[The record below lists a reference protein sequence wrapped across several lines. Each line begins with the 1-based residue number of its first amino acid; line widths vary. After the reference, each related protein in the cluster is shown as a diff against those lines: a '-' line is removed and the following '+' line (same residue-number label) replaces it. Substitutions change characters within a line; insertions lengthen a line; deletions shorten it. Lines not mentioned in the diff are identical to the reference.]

1 MESYNNLSLSKKM
14 ILGFGLMAKIA
25 VVLGAIGFFGI
36 MNADE
41 HMDEIGVVRYPSVEN
56 LLIMKVNIYETKTA
70 LRDLLLPNVDKGLRQ
85 HYYQNIVKAR
95 EAYEKAWNIYEPL
108 PQTPEEAVLWKQF
121 VPAITKWTEANN
133 TFLTL
138 MRQVDTLQPSVPEE
152 AKKIQDLNGEAT
164 KILLQT
170 ASDIQPQTIDLLD
183 QLIQLNSDIVV
194 REVETAGKTSHL
206 LGKISIGLALLG
218 IVYAFCIAF
227 FTIRAITRPLRQ
239 AVGIAEQLGRGNFA
253 VSVKASTKD
262 ETGQLLQALATM
274 VEGLRTMFAKVAEGV
289 QTLTHSSGEMAIVSQ
304 HLSQSAR
311 DTSEKSA
318 GVATATE
325 EMSANSQSISAAMEQ
340 SSSNVALVATAA
352 EEMSSTVKEIGQN
365 AERARGIAEKAVQQS
380 QQASDKMNALGQA
393 AKKIGM
399 VTETITEI
407 SEQTN
412 LLALNATIEAARAG
426 EAGKGFAVVANEIK
440 ELAKQTAAATIDI
453 KNQIDEMQSTTDSTV
468 EDIDRVGAVIAEI
481 NEVIGGIAT
490 AVEEQSAA
498 TSEIAGNIAQASQG
512 LSEVTENVA
521 QSSMMSQD
529 ISRDI
534 AAITQ
539 QASEVDEGS
548 DQVQDNVRRLLEL
561 AKQLEE
567 LMARFTL

>member
-1 MESYNNLSLSKKM
+1 MNFYNNLSLAKKM
-14 ILGFGLMAKIA
+14 VIGFGLMAKIA
-25 VVLGAIGFFGI
+25 VVLGAIGFYGI

-41 HMDEIGVVRYPSVEN
+41 HMDAIGVVRYPSVES
-56 LLIMKVNIYETKTA
+56 LLVMKVNIYDITTA
-70 LRDLLLPNVDKGLRQ
+70 LRDLLLPNVDKGSRE
-85 HYYQNIVKAR
+85 HGYERITKAR

-108 PQTPEEAVLWKQF
+108 PQTPEEALLWKQF
-121 VPAITKWTEANN
+121 VPAIAKWKEANN
-133 TFLTL
+133 TFLNL
-138 MRQVDTLQPSVPEE
+138 VRQVDTLQPAVPEE
-152 AKKIQDLNGEAT
+152 AKKIQELNAEAT
-164 KILLQT
+164 KLLLRT
-170 ASDIQPQTIDLLD
+170 ASDLQPPTIDLLD
-183 QLIQLNSDIVV
+183 KLIALNSAIVV
-194 REVETAGKTSHL
+194 SEVESAGKTSQL
-206 LGKISIGLALLG
+206 IEIILIVLAIMG
-218 IVYAFCIAF
+218 VGYACCIAF

-239 AVGIAEQLGRGNFA
+239 AVGVAEHLGRGNFT
-253 VSVKASTKD
+253 VSVKATSRD
-262 ETGQLLQALATM
+262 ETGQLLEALARM
-274 VEGLRTMFAKVAEGV
+274 VENLKGMFVKVSEGV
-289 QTLTHSSGEMAIVSQ
+289 QTLTHSSTEMATVSQ

-318 GVATATE
+318 GVATAAE

-380 QQASDKMNALGQA
+380 RQASEKMNALGQA

-426 EAGKGFAVVANEIK
+426 DAGKGFAVVANEIK

-453 KNQIDEMQSTTDSTV
+453 KNQIDEMRNTTDSTV
-468 EDIDRVGAVIAEI
+468 DDIVRVSTVIAEI

-512 LSEVTENVA
+512 LSEVNENVA

-529 ISRDI
+529 ITRDI
-534 AAITQ
+534 AVITQ
-539 QASEVDEGS
+539 QAVEVDKGS
-548 DQVQDNVRRLLEL
+548 DQVENNVRQLLDL
-561 AKQLEE
+561 AKQLKE